1 MAPRAALMLLLLS
14 TIDARLTATFMRQCS
29 GGGLKGKRSV
39 ETMSLEEGK
48 CVHIPGRVRD
58 LWREAT
64 LDTTIPD
71 NLHFGC
77 REYSNCGSIILG
89 VRAESKCYICCSNV
103 DVTQCDRQI
112 SVRLYDHAACTVF
125 EEGVCSDIRGASFQI
140 EEDHGNI
147 GGTIA
152 IVIIVL
158 LLLALCVYVN
168 VKPNHPCN
176 CVIRLRGAEQEL
188 QTSGEQTTTTTTTT
202 VAVPATVPQAVPRF
216 DPNTGQPIVQMHQP
230 SGRFDPMTGQPI
242 PKFDPLTGKQNWY
255 DAGEVRA

>member
-1 MAPRAALMLLLLS
+1 M
-14 TIDARLTATFMRQCS
+14 
-29 GGGLKGKRSV
+29 
-39 ETMSLEEGK
+39 
-48 CVHIPGRVRD
+48 
-58 LWREAT
+58 
-64 LDTTIPD
+64 
-71 NLHFGC
+71 
-77 REYSNCGSIILG
+77 
-89 VRAESKCYICCSNV
+89 
-103 DVTQCDRQI
+103 
-112 SVRLYDHAACTVF
+112 RLYDHAACTVF
-125 EEGVCSDIRGASFQI
+125 EADECSEIRGAAFQI

-158 LLLALCVYVN
+158 LLLALCVNVN

-188 QTSGEQTTTTTTTT
+188 QTSGEQTATPTTT
-202 VAVPATVPQAVPRF
+202 VAVPAVPQAVPRF

-255 DAGEVRA
+255 DAGELRA